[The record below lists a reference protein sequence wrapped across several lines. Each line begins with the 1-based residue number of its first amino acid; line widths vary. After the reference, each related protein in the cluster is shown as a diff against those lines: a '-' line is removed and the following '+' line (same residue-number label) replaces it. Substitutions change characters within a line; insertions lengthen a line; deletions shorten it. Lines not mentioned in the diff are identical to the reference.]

1 MSDED
6 LVRGIKALVVDAT
19 RNTPRMTPEQVA
31 ARAAAE
37 RREAMEAIYRRSPG
51 LHEAVTEITRRV
63 RRKVERRFLLRRV
76 LVLLFILAFFFVAG
90 AIEAALS

>member
-63 RRKVERRFLLRRV
+63 RRKGERRFLLRRV